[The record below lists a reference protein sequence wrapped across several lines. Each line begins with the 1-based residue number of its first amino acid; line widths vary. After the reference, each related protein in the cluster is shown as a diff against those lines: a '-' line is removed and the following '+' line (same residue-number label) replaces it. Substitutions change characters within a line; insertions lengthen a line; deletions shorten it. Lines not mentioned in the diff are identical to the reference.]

1 MSLSSPDM
9 SELIDHE
16 ERDLDAERKR
26 RQRARERQVKCRLQS
41 KLLDSS
47 FCIACGFQHGLQRQ
61 CVCVRCHTSHPDSD
75 CPTSDF
81 TSQVG
86 YRLPAGTSRGKLML
100 HLIFLA
106 LQFPITV
113 IVRSGTVNNCCRL
126 LSCMWLKTRSPDV
139 VCVCKMSFLAS

>member
-1 MSLSSPDM
+1 MPLLTKIMSLSSPDM
-9 SELIDHE
+9 SELAAQA

-26 RQRARERQVKCRLQS
+26 RQRARERQIKCRLKS
-41 KLLDSS
+41 NPLDSNSVSAITKQS

-81 TSQVG
+81 TSPVG
-86 YRLPAGTSRGKLML
+86 YRLPAGTRRGKLML

-106 LQFPITV
+106 LLFPITV
-113 IVRSGTVNNCCRL
+113 IVRSGTVNNNCRL
-126 LSCMWLKTRSPDV
+126 L
-139 VCVCKMSFLAS
+139 